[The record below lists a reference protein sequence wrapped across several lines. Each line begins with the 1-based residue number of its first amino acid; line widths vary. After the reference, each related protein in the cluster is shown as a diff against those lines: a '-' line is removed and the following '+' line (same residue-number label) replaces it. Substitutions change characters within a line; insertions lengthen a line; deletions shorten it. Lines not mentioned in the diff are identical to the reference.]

1 MTPVL
6 YQTKEDCCGC
16 KACANACP
24 CDAISFQADEY
35 GFWYPVIDEGKC
47 IGCNKCIKT
56 CDFQKKEVLG
66 NKPLAGLAARHKEKA
81 VYDNSTSGGMFTAI
95 AEWVLA
101 KGGLVYGCVYNDDM
115 KTVHTIAENKEQLA
129 AMRNSKY
136 VQSDVGFI
144 YRDVK
149 ENLKKGKLVFFTG
162 TPCQVA
168 ALYSFFGKTDQNNLL
183 TADIVCH
190 GVSSPWMW
198 NKYVNYIEE
207 KHHRRITDYRFRD
220 KRFGWE
226 RPVISVIFEDGGS
239 KWWFSTIDMYAE
251 NYYHHNLFRHSCLH
265 CKYACSIRMGDFTI
279 CDFWGYQ
286 NSNLKMSTI
295 EGVSACLLNTEK
307 AKKIV
312 GYLNINS
319 EKMAPEIIIAGNDQ
333 LRGPVS
339 KGKNWDVVM
348 NTIKDE
354 GFKKLLPIFRKTHRK
369 AYLKVPIKKL
379 LLIPR
384 Y

>member
-1 MTPVL
+1 
-6 YQTKEDCCGC
+6 
-16 KACANACP
+16 
-24 CDAISFQADEY
+24 
-35 GFWYPVIDEGKC
+35 
-47 IGCNKCIKT
+47 
-56 CDFQKKEVLG
+56 
-66 NKPLAGLAARHKEKA
+66 
-81 VYDNSTSGGMFTAI
+81 
-95 AEWVLA
+95 
-101 KGGLVYGCVYNDDM
+101 
-115 KTVHTIAENKEQLA
+115 
-129 AMRNSKY
+129 
-136 VQSDVGFI
+136 
-144 YRDVK
+144 
-149 ENLKKGKLVFFTG
+149 
-162 TPCQVA
+162 
-168 ALYSFFGKTDQNNLL
+168 
-183 TADIVCH
+183 
-190 GVSSPWMW
+190 
-198 NKYVNYIEE
+198 
-207 KHHRRITDYRFRD
+207 
-220 KRFGWE
+220 
-226 RPVISVIFEDGGS
+226 
-239 KWWFSTIDMYAE
+239 MYAE